1 MKMPIS
7 TLLAALLL
15 LLVAI
20 PGFASITGKLTREV
34 LEQTVEKTAKKSGR
48 TLSEQGAKKAAGE
61 SVERLAKTY
70 GVEVLPVVEDG
81 GLELLE
87 AVQRYGDEVITIAA
101 KASPQA
107 RRAFAMNVPEL
118 LPLARRVGVESL
130 ELEAKAPGLSSRAFQ
145 VFGDD
150 AGKAIAKTVP
160 GEDVPRLLKYGELAD
175 SPKTRQML
183 LNAYEKEGKSL
194 FERVPPKLVLAS
206 GLSGAMLLGTYEVTA
221 PDRALAKSI
230 EDNPDMAKAI
240 LSQKVAWAAVLTFL
254 VVGILL
260 WRFGLMPWHRKAV
273 RATIGKKGSAK
284 THSTSPMPPSGSAF
298 AAKVKLNTPRK
309 R

>member
-1 MKMPIS
+1 MKTS
-7 TLLAALLL
+7 VVTLLAGLLL
-15 LLVAI
+15 WPVPMAS
-20 PGFASITGKLTREV
+20 FASVTGKLTREV
-34 LEQTVEKTAKKSGR
+34 LEQTVETAAKKSGR

-70 GVEVLPVVEDG
+70 GTEVLPVVEDG

-87 AVQRYGDEVITIAA
+87 AVPRYGDEVIKIAA

-206 GLSGAMLLGTYEVTA
+206 GLSAAMLLGTYEVTA

-230 EDNPDMAKAI
+230 EGNPDMAKAI
-240 LSQKVAWAAVLTFL
+240 LSQKVAWSALFAFA

-260 WRFGLMPWHRKAV
+260 WRFGLMPWHRKVIPLA
-273 RATIGKKGSAK
+273 KGR
-284 THSTSPMPPSGSAF
+284 
-298 AAKVKLNTPRK
+298 KLWGR
-309 R
+309 

>member
-1 MKMPIS
+1 MKTPIAM
-7 TLLAALLL
+7 LLAILLFP
-15 LLVAI
+15 LVAI

-34 LEQTVEKTAKKSGR
+34 LEQTVERTAKRSGR
-48 TLSEQGAKKAAGE
+48 TLSEQGAKRAASE

-70 GVEVLPVVEDG
+70 GTDVLPVVEDG

-87 AVQRYGDEVITIAA
+87 AVPRYGDEVIKIAA

-150 AGKAIAKTVP
+150 AGKAIAKTIP
-160 GEDVPRLLKYGELAD
+160 GEDVPRLLKYGELAEG
-175 SPKTRQML
+175 PKTRQML
-183 LNAYEKEGKSL
+183 LGAYAKEGKSL
-194 FERVPPKLVLAS
+194 FERVPPKIVLAS

-240 LSQKVAWAAVLTFL
+240 LSQKVAWGALLTFL

-260 WRFGLMPWHRKAV
+260 WRFGLMPWHRKVV
-273 RATIGKKGSAK
+273 RATSGTKGSVKA
-284 THSTSPMPPSGSAF
+284 HSTSPTPPSAAAF
-298 AAKVKLNTPRK
+298 AAKAKLSTHQTR
-309 R
+309 